1 MTGDLA
7 AKAIGAAVNEGKLSV
22 EAGAAA
28 TSMLGLTAAEKSA
41 AVGGSRLGKVFK
53 GLKATIVAHPYLAAA
68 AGITAIAVGIA
79 RIAKA
84 AKEAHL
90 EALQKTIDA
99 GTKAVEESKSIRE
112 LYAAYKAADE
122 QYKKDGSNK
131 EGYIEATN
139 NLIDA
144 LGAEGDAVRLLSD
157 DYYDLSDAMKEAVR
171 QKLIE
176 DIYKG
181 INGVSAARK
190 KLEEEWGSGSNN
202 KWMTEDGVIFDT
214 GHIAGTPWL
223 VEQVDPERAAGE
235 YGEYYISGV
244 HARNTDRA
252 VYLAVKDAVGD
263 YYTGDENNP
272 YNADPA
278 DNTRLETFAFRG
290 DALKVYKDATNAI
303 SAMEALIGEEYSA
316 QDIMHSAMYRYAV
329 YTRDRLEP
337 DVGEIVETIAAT
349 NKMVLD
355 LQYDDLVSQAKGKLP
370 ETLDAF
376 KEFRNTMLEN
386 TIEST
391 LFIGNEDEAKVA
403 VDQYLAGI
411 SGFENFYGV
420 PRFREEIKSLSAD
433 TLKYLK
439 YGGEATEEMREELMQ
454 FLDVNEYSPEQFI
467 NLFKKVSDYIDDT
480 GNVLDKSISEQ
491 VRDLTSLR
499 DELTVTSAALE
510 AYKKALEGGDK
521 GDAAEELAKA
531 YKSAVEAYKS
541 GKIDTYEMRAAA
553 DLFFDRDYLAKN
565 NIELDQIGGLL
576 TSGIWE
582 AVFASDDYANNFVN
596 YLQEHASELGDA
608 IKITTDAAGNVQ
620 FAYKSVSALAE
631 ATHMSEASVIA
642 FLDAL
647 DAMGVQAMMSSE
659 DMGELADKLGL
670 IPGEVVSSAEGIKE
684 IIGALASDGLG
695 YWDIQGTLKS
705 LESAGLIDTTGM
717 QELYQW
723 INEATGGVENL
734 DENASDI
741 TFEADGSQAIGVLDD
756 LQQRVDALTG
766 THVMKFVMPSL
777 PIIGGLFNGYSGGK
791 TTGASSAAGT
801 SNSTGGKTFINELGP
816 ETVIQDGVAKE
827 YNGGKPALV
836 DLKPGAIVLPADVT
850 ADAKRNGH
858 KVKTFGSA
866 VNGANVIRCPR
877 CGTMNPKGFSTCV
890 ACGQSLTEGR
900 YGKWTLCP
908 NCGAKNPVGRS
919 TCAACGEPLYSTVP
933 IPKSRNNLIDTPQDT
948 GAGGNAGGSGQHG
961 GGGSNSGGSNS
972 SGGGDKIDW
981 IEVAIDRIHRKIQAF
996 AKVAE
1001 STYKKLSTR
1010 LSASKDEISTITD
1023 EIDLQRKAYD
1033 RYLEEAE
1040 SVGLDESL
1048 AELVRDG
1055 TIDIREYDKD
1065 TVTLINDYKKWY
1077 EKALAC
1083 SEAVDDLHDKL
1094 ASLYETRF
1102 EDAQKDFDN
1111 QLGIIEHRIEMYEK
1125 SLETHEA
1132 KGYMASAEYYS
1143 AIADVQRANISM
1155 LQKELE
1161 DLNGYFNE
1169 AMASGEIEENSEA
1182 WYSMKS
1188 AIMDVESEIADAN
1201 KELIE
1206 YANSMRETQWAYF
1219 DYAQE
1224 QIANL
1229 TEEADFLIDLM
1240 SNSDLFDDSGKMNAN
1255 GIATVGLHAQNF
1267 DTYMAQADAYFAEM
1281 KRIEEQI
1288 ANDPYNTTL
1297 ISRREELLELQRES
1311 IKSAEAEKQAVKSLV
1326 EDGISKELNALKE
1339 LIDAYTESLDSA
1351 KDLYEYQKKIS
1362 DKTANIASIQKQLAA
1377 YANDSSEENR
1387 ARVQKL
1393 QENLK
1398 KAQEDL
1404 QETEYD
1410 QYIKDQKELLT
1421 NLYDEYEET
1430 LNARLDDIEKL
1441 FADMIEMSNE
1451 HAEEINNTLQEIS
1464 SGVGYTMSS
1473 GVDQVWAGS
1482 VLDAVGKYG
1491 DDLTM
1496 VNSYLDKIE
1505 AYVSAMAAWNDTSL
1519 AGAVKQYANG
1529 GLIDYTGI
1537 AKVDGTPG
1545 RPELVLNARDTANF
1559 LAFRDVLR
1567 TTPYLS
1573 AITQKPYY
1581 GETRSFGNGGTTIEE
1596 VNVTIPIER
1605 VIDYNDLVSQ
1615 MQHDQKFERMLRAMT
1630 TDIAV
1635 GGSELRKNRFQF

>member
-41 AVGGSRLGKVFK
+41 AVGGSRLSKVFK

-68 AGITAIAVGIA
+68 AGIAAIAVGIA

-84 AKEAHL
+84 AKEARL

-99 GTKAVEESKSIRE
+99 GTKAVDESKSIRE

-131 EGYIEATN
+131 EAYVEATN

-144 LGAEGDAVRLLSD
+144 LGAEGYAVRNLAD
-157 DYYDLSDAMKEAVR
+157 DYYDLTDAMDETVR
-171 QKLIE
+171 QKLLE
-176 DIYKG
+176 NIYKG
-181 INGVSAARK
+181 IDGINAARE
-190 KLEEEWGSGSNN
+190 KLAEEWGSGDNN
-202 KWMTEDGVIFDT
+202 KWMPSDTKLDVLGIRSKTHYFDPYE
-214 GHIAGTPWL
+214 ISADDVPVWENNRQYDAL
-223 VEQVDPERAAGE
+223 KAIESAL
-235 YGEYYISGV
+235 GEYYS
-244 HARNTDRA
+244 NTRREKTGTQVWETEKFAFTGDA
-252 VYLAVKDAVGD
+252 EKVYNDAVK
-263 YYTGDENNP
+263 
-272 YNADPA
+272 
-278 DNTRLETFAFRG
+278 
-290 DALKVYKDATNAI
+290 AI
-303 SAMEALIGEEYSA
+303 EIMQKGVEEGKWTTKEMMDWEIY
-316 QDIMHSAMYRYAV
+316 QYAV

-337 DVGEIVETIAAT
+337 EVSELMDNIAAN
-349 NKMVLD
+349 NKL
-355 LQYDDLVSQAKGKLP
+355 LIEYQYEDFVAQSKGKLP

-376 KEFRNTMLEN
+376 KEFRHSLIEN
-386 TIEST
+386 TLGSD
-391 LFIGNEDEAKVA
+391 LFQGGEDEAAKA
-403 VDQYLAGI
+403 VDAYLSSI

-439 YGGEATEEMREELMQ
+439 YGGEATEEMREELKQ

-467 NLFKKVSDYIDDT
+467 NLFEKVSGYIDDT

-510 AYKKALEGGDK
+510 AYKKALEGGEK